1 MTARGAR
8 LALTFLGWGSLAVLA
23 LGLTLTFMAPP
34 DAEQGYL
41 SRILPI
47 HVASSWCAYL
57 SFGVTMLYSLLYL
70 FTRRLRFDR
79 VAVVSAEVGL
89 VFIGFALFSGSL
101 WGRPTWGAYWVW
113 DARLT
118 TTALMFAVYLG
129 YLMTRG
135 LLDEPHRR
143 ARVSAA
149 IGVVASVGVPI
160 NYLSVYWWRGLHQ
173 TPTFSVAQQHSYLS
187 GNPELEWAFFITL
200 AGMQLLYLFVM
211 GYRGRLEAL
220 AAEREERELTLAG
233 ASFDASGRGV
243 WS

>member
-8 LALTFLGWGSLAVLA
+8 TLVTILGWGSLAVLG
-23 LGLTLTFMAPP
+23 LGLALTFAAPP

-47 HVASSWCAYL
+47 HVSSSWCAYL
-57 SFGVTMLYSLLYL
+57 SFGVTMIYSLLYL
-70 FTRRLRFDR
+70 FTRKLRFDR

-89 VFIGFALFSGSL
+89 VFIGFTLFSGSL

-173 TPTFSVAQQHSYLS
+173 TPTFSVAQNHSYLS
-187 GNPELEWAFFITL
+187 GNPLLQTAFFVTL
-200 AGMQLLYLFVM
+200 AGVQLLYLFVM
-211 GYRGRLEAL
+211 AYRGHLEAL
-220 AAEREERELTLAG
+220 AFEREERELQMTGAG
-233 ASFDASGRGV
+233 FDPAGREV